1 MERADLK
8 KVLAGFGL
16 TALLASVALAGCSGS
31 QKSSSTGEQG
41 AGTGNRQQAPAPSS

>member
-16 TALLASVALAGCSGS
+16 ATLLAGVALSGCSSGT
-31 QKSSSTGEQG
+31 QKS
-41 AGTGNRQQAPAPSS
+41 A

>member
-16 TALLASVALAGCSGS
+16 ATLLAGVALSACTCP
-31 QKSSSTGEQG
+31 QKSS
-41 AGTGNRQQAPAPSS
+41 

>member
-16 TALLASVALAGCSGS
+16 TALLAGVAVAGCTGS
-31 QKSSSTGEQG
+31 QKSS
-41 AGTGNRQQAPAPSS
+41 